1 MGKTS
6 SNQEKKK
13 KTKVRKLINRT
24 KNGLQ
29 CVRKFC
35 RQHVMP
41 VMLSTAI
48 IGGVIFG
55 TYLRATATGVEELY
69 YTYWDLVSSILPRKA
84 TICRSRTEMT
94 RSLLLTV

>member
-1 MGKTS
+1 MEKTS

-13 KTKVRKLINRT
+13 KTKVRKLINRA

-29 CVRKFC
+29 RVRKFC

-41 VMLSTAI
+41 VMLATAI
-48 IGGVIFG
+48 IGGAHICAQLQPVSK
-55 TYLRATATGVEELY
+55 
-69 YTYWDLVSSILPRKA
+69 SSITLIGIWYPPFLPRKA

-94 RSLLLTV
+94 RFLHLTV